1 MSDSNRKFS
10 QDPYSLTDE
19 NKEIEISKLVKSK
32 NLFEKARKYEKLF
45 TSETKSLKKI
55 MRSLTMSTIKKLQC
69 TKVESNYEKRIVCLS
84 LSGDET
90 VRFSSTLRNRKND
103 TVTYDDYVIS
113 FKVLQRESLSPL
125 LFVLCMDPLSQIP
138 RKKYTKET
146 IQTDAE
152 SQTNNPI
159 FLLSDLKLFGFD
171 KIFEGDWLGNQQ
183 REDSTN
189 ALYCEDTCHQIPLK
203 NTRGNPIP
211 GSFDE
216 LDDAVRAK
224 LVKTKL
230 LLRLRCKERLY
241 ISIKEREVAYLVYV
255 ANLKYASATFRCSKN
270 ELRKYKLHE
279 QQSSRLFKSKVQ
291 VGEEVKR
298 KSLEEAQLTKLY
310 NKIEKLKLHSKL
322 YNARRNELVG
332 VSDSSRWPKKGNIG
346 PRNEAMFYY
355 CHDRNLIREADERA
369 CRDKSEHQNKNDVK
383 IRCNRSQIFISEKIK
398 KMIPLI
404 EVEIEMKKLRKY
416 DLLAA
421 VLVRN
426 DEDSVNHLKKK
437 NNTLYMLEGGTKFV
451 EPTINLNEESDLEE
465 KTGVKDIGE
474 NI

>member
-1 MSDSNRKFS
+1 MGANR
-10 QDPYSLTDE
+10 
-19 NKEIEISKLVKSK
+19 
-32 NLFEKARKYEKLF
+32 
-45 TSETKSLKKI
+45 
-55 MRSLTMSTIKKLQC
+55 C
-69 TKVESNYEKRIVCLS
+69 TKAKEQAQRNATWIDVKKASDLIDHSYLKRGIENTNLP
-84 LSGDET
+84 DWIPKFI
-90 VRFSSTLRNRKND
+90 R
-103 TVTYDDYVIS
+103 
-113 FKVLQRESLSPL
+113 KVLQRESLSPL

-152 SQTNNPI
+152 SQTNNHI

-189 ALYCEDTCHQIPLK
+189 ALYCEDTVTFLIRK
-203 NTRGNPIP
+203 VSSDT
-211 GSFDE
+211 F
-216 LDDAVRAK
+216 
-224 LVKTKL
+224 
-230 LLRLRCKERLY
+230 KEY
-241 ISIKEREVAYLVYV
+241 
-255 ANLKYASATFRCSKN
+255 
-270 ELRKYKLHE
+270 
-279 QQSSRLFKSKVQ
+279 
-291 VGEEVKR
+291 KR

-404 EVEIEMKKLRKY
+404 EVEI
-416 DLLAA
+416 
-421 VLVRN
+421 RN
-426 DEDSVNHLKKK
+426 DEDSVNHLKTK